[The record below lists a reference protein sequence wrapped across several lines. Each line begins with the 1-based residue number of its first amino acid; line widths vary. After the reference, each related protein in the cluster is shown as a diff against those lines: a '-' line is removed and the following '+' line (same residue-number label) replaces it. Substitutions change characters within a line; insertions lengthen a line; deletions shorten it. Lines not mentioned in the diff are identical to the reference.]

1 MLWPRDFFPAISTN
15 ILLRSCFWIETA
27 QGGRGEAGGNIAS
40 SLRKFM
46 KMTRL
51 TDSLPKFP
59 LTVNKCQDRGDSSLS
74 YPKTVQAFWAIVQ
87 AFMGCCPRCS
97 GPAWVE
103 SFLWSHTVAL
113 LEWTDMSSHLS
124 RAGHAINS
132 LFPFRL
138 AYSLAERD

>member
-1 MLWPRDFFPAISTN
+1 MLWPGDLFPAISTN

-27 QGGRGEAGGNIAS
+27 QGGRGETGGNIAS

-74 YPKTVQAFWAIVQ
+74 YLKTVQALMSYCA
-87 AFMGCCPRCS
+87 
-97 GPAWVE
+97 
-103 SFLWSHTVAL
+103 SFYGLSST
-113 LEWTDMSSHLS
+113 LEWTCLGRIISLVSYWCPIGVNRHELTSLQGRSCNQQPLS
-124 RAGHAINS
+124 FQAC
-132 LFPFRL
+132 LF
-138 AYSLAERD
+138 SG